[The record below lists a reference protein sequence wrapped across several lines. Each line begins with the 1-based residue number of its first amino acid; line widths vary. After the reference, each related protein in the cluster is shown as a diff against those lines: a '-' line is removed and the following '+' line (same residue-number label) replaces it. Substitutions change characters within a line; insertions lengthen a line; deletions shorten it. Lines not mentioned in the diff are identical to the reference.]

1 MRRVFKC
8 PMYDETPT
16 DYCIFY
22 PTRGER
28 VAKFLIVRRI
38 VFGTQTPVLLFI
50 FKIMAPEVSV
60 KYNPTICFCDL
71 HNFLGHK

>member
-28 VAKFLIVRRI
+28 VAKFLIVRRMLFCPWYFSFI
-38 VFGTQTPVLLFI
+38 VYFQDYGAESAGEI
-50 FKIMAPEVSV
+50 
-60 KYNPTICFCDL
+60 
-71 HNFLGHK
+71 